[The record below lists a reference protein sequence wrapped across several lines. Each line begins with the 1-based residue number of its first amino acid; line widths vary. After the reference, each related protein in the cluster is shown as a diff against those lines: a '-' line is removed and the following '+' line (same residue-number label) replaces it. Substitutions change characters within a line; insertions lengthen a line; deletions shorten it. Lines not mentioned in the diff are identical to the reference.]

1 MALSDRRPAAREHEL
16 VADVAAQM
24 NPRCLRC
31 QRTLIDIVLHPAP
44 CRPVVVKAEL
54 TPARQERVG

>member
-1 MALSDRRPAAREHEL
+1 MAALARPQPAAREHEL
-16 VADVAAQM
+16 VGQM

-44 CRPVVVKAEL
+44 CRRVPVKAGRPPEREA
-54 TPARQERVG
+54 ARP